1 MHAGPMTDEWG
12 RDAVDLDAYLDRVG
26 LPRPAPSAEALRELT
41 RAHVR
46 AIPFENI
53 DVVLQQHQGISLDV
67 VSAKLVGRRRGGYCY
82 EQNSLFAAVLELLGY
97 RVRRLS
103 ARVQP
108 RRPGPYTHMTL
119 LVEADGAPCLADVG
133 FGAGILDPM
142 PLVGGGVVDQDGW
155 PHRLVHRDGWWK
167 LRKGDTE
174 DLLEFRLNEMH
185 PIDYEVYH
193 HYTSTHPK
201 SPFTG
206 KLVIMTLELGLSRRL
221 VGRELTAERPDGT
234 TETRIVAPGE
244 LDATLKDFGIELTP
258 DELARLLEV
267 Y

>member
-1 MHAGPMTDEWG
+1 MSF
-12 RDAVDLDAYLDRVG
+12 DLDAYLARTG
-26 LPRPAPSAEALRELT
+26 QERRPPSAEALRDLT
-41 RAHVR
+41 RAHVA
-46 AIPFENI
+46 AIPFENL

-82 EQNSLFAAVLELLGY
+82 EQSGLFAAVLEELGY
-97 RVRRLS
+97 RVHRLS

-119 LVEADGAPCLADVG
+119 VVDVDGESFLTDVG

-142 PLVGGGVVDQDGW
+142 PLIDGQATDQAGW
-155 PHRLVHRDGWWK
+155 EHRLVHRDGWWT
-167 LRKGDTE
+167 LQKGAE
-174 DLLEFRLNEMH
+174 DLLDFRLNEMY
-185 PIDYEVYH
+185 PIDYEVFH

-206 KLVIMTLELGLSRRL
+206 RVVIMTLEPGVSRKL
-221 VGRELTAERPDGT
+221 LGRELTVEKPGGGSET
-234 TETRIVAPGE
+234 TTVAPEE
-244 LDATLKDFGIELTP
+244 LDTTLKDFGIELTQ
-258 DELARLLEV
+258 DELSRLREI

>member
-1 MHAGPMTDEWG
+1 MTIEGDWG
-12 RDAVDLDAYLDRVG
+12 LDAYLARIG
-26 LPRPAPSAEALRELT
+26 QPRRAPSEDALTELM
-41 RAHVR
+41 RAHVK
-46 AIPFENI
+46 AIPFENV
-53 DVVLQQHQGISLDV
+53 DVVLGQHQGISLDV

-82 EQNSLFAAVLELLGY
+82 EHSGLFAAVLEQLGY
-97 RVRRLS
+97 TVHRLS

-119 LVEADGAPCLADVG
+119 VVDVDGKQFLADVG

-142 PLVGGGVVDQDGW
+142 PLVDGHEVDQGGW
-155 PHRLVHRDGWWK
+155 LHRIKQGNGWWT
-167 LRKGDTE
+167 LQKGDE
-174 DLLEFRLNEMH
+174 DLLEFRLNEMY

-206 KLVIMTLELGLSRRL
+206 RLVIMRIEPGISRKL
-221 VGRELTAERPDGT
+221 LGRELTVEKPDGGSET
-234 TETRIVAPGE
+234 TTVTPDE
-244 LDATLKDFGIELTP
+244 LDATLKDLGVELTA
-258 DELARLLEV
+258 DELERLKQV

>member
-1 MHAGPMTDEWG
+1 M
-12 RDAVDLDAYLDRVG
+12 
-26 LPRPAPSAEALRELT
+26 

-46 AIPFENI
+46 TIPFENV
-53 DVVLQQHQGISLDV
+53 DVVLGQHQGISLDV

-82 EQNSLFAAVLELLGY
+82 EHSGLFAAVLEQLGY
-97 RVRRLS
+97 AVHRLS

-119 LVEADGAPCLADVG
+119 VVDVDEQQFLADVG

-142 PLVGGGVVDQDGW
+142 PLVDGHEVDQAGWPQRLKQQDGW
-155 PHRLVHRDGWWK
+155 WTLE
-167 LRKGDTE
+167 KGGE
-174 DLLEFRLNEMH
+174 DILEFRLNTMH

-206 KLVIMTLELGLSRRL
+206 RLVVMTLEPGVSRRL
-221 VGRELTAERPDGT
+221 LGRELTVERPGGRS
-234 TETRIVAPGE
+234 ETSTVAPDE
-244 LDATLKDFGIELTP
+244 LDATLKDLGIELTP
-258 DELARLLEV
+258 DELARLKTA

>member
-1 MHAGPMTDEWG
+1 MSI
-12 RDAVDLDAYLDRVG
+12 DLDAYLARTG
-26 LPRPAPSAEALRELT
+26 QERRPPSAEALKDLT
-41 RAHVR
+41 RAHVK
-46 AIPFENI
+46 AIPFENL
-53 DVVLQQHQGISLDV
+53 DVILRQHQGISLDV

-82 EQNSLFAAVLELLGY
+82 EQSGLFAAVLEQLGY
-97 RVRRLS
+97 RVHRLS

-119 LVEADGAPCLADVG
+119 VVEVDGESFLADVG
-133 FGAGILDPM
+133 FGAGIMDPM
-142 PLVGGGVVDQDGW
+142 PLVDGGVVDQAGW
-155 PHRLVHRDGWWK
+155 EHRLIHKNGWWT
-167 LRKGDTE
+167 LRKGAE
-174 DLLEFRLNEMH
+174 DLLDFRLNEMH

-206 KLVIMTLELGLSRRL
+206 RVVIMTLEPGVSRKL
-221 VGRELTAERPDGT
+221 LGRELTVERADGS
-234 TETRIVAPGE
+234 TETTTVAPDE

-258 DELARLLEV
+258 DELARLQKI

>member
-1 MHAGPMTDEWG
+1 MTTAGEWG
-12 RDAVDLDAYLDRVG
+12 IDAVDLDAYLARIG
-26 LPRPAPSAEALRELT
+26 QPAAPPSAQALKDLM

-46 AIPFENI
+46 TIPFENI

-82 EQNSLFAAVLELLGY
+82 EQSGLFAAVLERLGY
-97 RVRRLS
+97 TVHRL
-103 ARVQP
+103 AGRVQP

-119 LVEADGAPCLADVG
+119 VVEVDGGRFHADVG
-133 FGAGILDPM
+133 FGAGIFAPT
-142 PLVGGGVVDQDGW
+142 PLVDGQETDQAGW
-155 PHRLVHRDGWWK
+155 PHRLTEKNGWWTLK
-167 LRKGDTE
+167 KADE
-174 DLLEFRLNEMH
+174 DLLDFRLDAMH

-206 KLVIMTLELGLSRRL
+206 RLVIMTLEPGVSRKL
-221 VGRELTAERPDGT
+221 LGRELTVEKPGGSSET
-234 TETRIVAPGE
+234 TTVAPDE
-244 LDATLKDFGIELTP
+244 LDTTLKDFGIELTA
-258 DELARLLEV
+258 DELGRLKTL

>member
-1 MHAGPMTDEWG
+1 MSI
-12 RDAVDLDAYLDRVG
+12 DLDAYLARTG
-26 LPRPAPSAEALRELT
+26 QERRPPSAEALKDLT
-41 RAHVR
+41 RAHVK
-46 AIPFENI
+46 AIPFENL
-53 DVVLQQHQGISLDV
+53 DVILRQHQGISLDV

-82 EQNSLFAAVLELLGY
+82 EQSGLFAAVLEQLGY
-97 RVRRLS
+97 RVHRLS

-119 LVEADGAPCLADVG
+119 VVDVDGESFLTDVG

-142 PLVGGGVVDQDGW
+142 PLVDGQKTDQAGW
-155 PHRLVHRDGWWK
+155 EHRLVHQNGWWT
-167 LRKGDTE
+167 LQKGTE
-174 DLLEFRLNEMH
+174 DLLDFRLNEMY

-206 KLVIMTLELGLSRRL
+206 RVVIMTLEPGVSRKL
-221 VGRELTAERPDGT
+221 LGRELTVEKPGGSSET
-234 TETRIVAPGE
+234 TTVAPEE

-258 DELARLLEV
+258 DELARLRKV

>member
-1 MHAGPMTDEWG
+1 MSI
-12 RDAVDLDAYLDRVG
+12 DLDAYLARTG
-26 LPRPAPSAEALRELT
+26 QERRPPSAEALKDLT
-41 RAHVR
+41 RAHVK
-46 AIPFENI
+46 AIPFENL
-53 DVVLQQHQGISLDV
+53 DVILRQHQGISLDV

-82 EQNSLFAAVLELLGY
+82 EQSGLFAAVLEQLGY
-97 RVRRLS
+97 RVHRLS

-119 LVEADGAPCLADVG
+119 VVEVDGESFLADVG
-133 FGAGILDPM
+133 FGAGIMDPM
-142 PLVGGGVVDQDGW
+142 PLVDGQEIDQAGW
-155 PHRLVHRDGWWK
+155 VHRLVHRNGWWT
-167 LRKGDTE
+167 LQKGDE
-174 DLLEFRLNEMH
+174 DLLDFRLNEMY

-206 KLVIMTLELGLSRRL
+206 RVVIMTLEPGVSRKL
-221 VGRELTAERPDGT
+221 LGRELTVEKPDGSSET
-234 TETRIVAPGE
+234 TTVEPDQ

-258 DELARLLEV
+258 DELARLRTI

>member
-1 MHAGPMTDEWG
+1 MSI
-12 RDAVDLDAYLDRVG
+12 DLDAYLARTG
-26 LPRPAPSAEALRELT
+26 QERRPPSAEALKDLT
-41 RAHVR
+41 RAHVK
-46 AIPFENI
+46 AIPFENL
-53 DVVLQQHQGISLDV
+53 DVILRQHQGISLDV

-82 EQNSLFAAVLELLGY
+82 EQSGLFAAVLEQLGY
-97 RVRRLS
+97 RVHRLS

-119 LVEADGAPCLADVG
+119 VVDVDGESFLTDVG

-142 PLVGGGVVDQDGW
+142 PLVDGQKTDQAGW
-155 PHRLVHRDGWWK
+155 EHRLVHRNGWWT
-167 LRKGDTE
+167 LQKGTE
-174 DLLEFRLNEMH
+174 DLLDFRLNEMY

-206 KLVIMTLELGLSRRL
+206 RVVIMTLEPGVSRKL
-221 VGRELTAERPDGT
+221 LGRELTVEKPGGSSET
-234 TETRIVAPGE
+234 TIVAPEE

-258 DELARLLEV
+258 DELARLRKV

>member
-1 MHAGPMTDEWG
+1 MTTEGEWG
-12 RDAVDLDAYLDRVG
+12 IGAVDLDAYLARVG
-26 LPRPAPSAEALRELT
+26 QPRRAPSEGALTELM
-41 RAHVR
+41 RAHVNT
-46 AIPFENI
+46 IPFENV
-53 DVVLQQHQGISLDV
+53 DVVLGQHQGISLDV

-82 EQNSLFAAVLELLGY
+82 EQSGLFAAVLEQLGY
-97 RVRRLS
+97 TVHRLS

-119 LVEADGAPCLADVG
+119 VVDVDEKQFLADVG

-142 PLVGGGVVDQDGW
+142 PLVDGHEVDQAGW
-155 PHRLVHRDGWWK
+155 LHRTKRTGEWWT
-167 LRKGDTE
+167 LQKGDE

-206 KLVIMTLELGLSRRL
+206 RL
-221 VGRELTAERPDGT
+221 VVMRIEPGLGRKLLGRELTVEKPDGSSET
-234 TETRIVAPGE
+234 TTIPPGE
-244 LDATLKDFGIELTP
+244 LDVTLKDLGIELTA
-258 DELARLLEV
+258 DELDRLKQV

>member
-1 MHAGPMTDEWG
+1 MTTQGEWG
-12 RDAVDLDAYLDRVG
+12 IGAVDLDAYLARTG
-26 LPRPAPSAEALRELT
+26 QSRQAPSEAALTELM

-46 AIPFENI
+46 AIPFENV
-53 DVVLQQHQGISLDV
+53 DVVLGQHQGISLDV

-82 EQNSLFAAVLELLGY
+82 EQSGLFAAVLEQLGY
-97 RVRRLS
+97 TVHRLS

-119 LVEADGAPCLADVG
+119 AVDVDDRRFLADVG

-142 PLVGGGVVDQDGW
+142 PLVDGHEVDQAGW
-155 PHRLVHRDGWWK
+155 LHRIKRNGDWWT
-167 LRKGDTE
+167 LQKGEE
-174 DLLEFRLNEMH
+174 DILEFRLNGMH

-206 KLVIMTLELGLSRRL
+206 RLVIMTLEPGVSRKL
-221 VGRELTAERPDGT
+221 LGRELTVEKPDGSSET
-234 TETRIVAPGE
+234 TAIAPGE
-244 LDATLKDFGIELTP
+244 LDATLKDLGIELTP
-258 DELARLLEV
+258 DELERLIAV